1 MTTINTSAM
10 YSPSQIGFKGKEK
23 RVIPTIVKNILEENR
38 GKRIVPEELL
48 AEEMSMVG
56 NLNKFIHSIQN
67 TKILPLEVRDASLAV
82 KKSFE
87 KDTNLASE
95 MIEARLNRLETI
107 SKMPEVEK
115 IKAEFT
121 NGSITQETYMQK
133 LSEIMNKYLI

>member
-1 MTTINTSAM
+1 
-10 YSPSQIGFKGKEK
+10 
-23 RVIPTIVKNILEENR
+23 
-38 GKRIVPEELL
+38 
-48 AEEMSMVG
+48 
-56 NLNKFIHSIQN
+56 
-67 TKILPLEVRDASLAV
+67 
-82 KKSFE
+82 
-87 KDTNLASE
+87 

>member
-1 MTTINTSAM
+1 MTTVNTSAM

-23 RVIPTIVKNILEENR
+23 RVIPTIVNLLEENR
-38 GKRIVPEELL
+38 SKRIVPEELL

-56 NLNKFIHSIQN
+56 NLNKAVHSIQN
-67 TKILPLEVRDASLAV
+67 AELLPPLKVRDASSAV

-115 IKAEFT
+115 IKAEFA